1 MNWIKS
7 NLKFDEQKQIM
18 LLLAAGDFFITLSTF
33 ISIPYISL
41 YLLKTTS
48 YRSDAIGWVIGLS
61 SLIGILS
68 AFVGGHLS
76 DKLGRSKLIY
86 FSLFG
91 SVLVYLMYYLSA
103 TFLIKIHLLVA
114 FTLLGGIAAT
124 FTSIY
129 HPVSQAFIT
138 DYFPYEKKASCF
150 QIIYIAANIGCIVAP
165 LFALLLGVAA
175 KKSGFLVSALIY
187 LIYALLII
195 RYSKKIRFFQSQTLL
210 KKYPLSSSLKLII
223 NDSRLRAFILS
234 GFALSMCCSQF
245 DVTLSQYM
253 NSFLHNAVKVYSMV
267 MVVNSLVVVIVQTII
282 FNGAK
287 RFNASRLISI
297 GCLIAAMGFFIISF
311 SHFAIGILFLGVIIL
326 SMGEVFIY
334 PNYGRFLDQIAPEH
348 LKGSY
353 FGVSFLRLFGTFIGP
368 IVGGYCLR
376 YYNGEILF
384 MLTSIVAV
392 VACLLQL
399 SALRQSNLKR
409 PSYDAIS

>member
-7 NLKFDEQKQIM
+7 RFEIDEQRQIM

-61 SLIGILS
+61 SLIGIMS

-91 SVLVYLMYYLSA
+91 SVLVYLLYYLSA
-103 TFLIKIHLLVA
+103 TYLVKFHLLIA
-114 FTLLGGIAAT
+114 FTILGGIAST

-138 DYFPYEKKASCF
+138 DYFPYEKKANCF
-150 QIIYIAANIGCIVAP
+150 QIIYIAANAGCIVAP
-165 LFALLLGVAA
+165 LIALFLGVAA

-187 LIYALLII
+187 LIYALVII
-195 RYSKKIRFFQSQTLL
+195 KFSKKHHLFQSQVIL
-210 KKYPLSSSLKLII
+210 KKYSLLSSLKLII
-223 NDSRLRAFILS
+223 SDSRLRAFILA

-267 MVVNSLVVVIVQTII
+267 LVANSLTVVIVQTAI
-282 FNGAK
+282 FNSAK
-287 RFNASRLISI
+287 QFDASRLISI
-297 GCLIAAMGFFIISF
+297 GCFIAAIGFFVMSF
-311 SHFAIGILFLGVIIL
+311 SHIAVSILFLGVIIL

-334 PNYGRFLDQIAPEH
+334 PNYGRFLDQIAPAQ

-353 FGVSFLRLFGTFIGP
+353 FGVSFLRLFGTFVGP

-384 MLTSIVAV
+384 MITSIVAV
-392 VACLLQL
+392 VACILQL
-399 SALRQSNLKR
+399 STLRQSNLKR
-409 PSYDAIS
+409 PCYDAIS